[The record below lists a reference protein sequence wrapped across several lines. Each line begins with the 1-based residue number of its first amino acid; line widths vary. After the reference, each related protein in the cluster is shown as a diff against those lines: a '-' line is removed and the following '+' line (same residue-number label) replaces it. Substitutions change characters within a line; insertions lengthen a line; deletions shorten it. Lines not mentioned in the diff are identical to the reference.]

1 MDPRGR
7 RHGYPSHLR
16 NVLIECA
23 FDGLVDERWTD
34 DIPAEWIRNLST
46 NSPDTPISRLEAMR
60 ERMKAVL
67 PDADVTN
74 YHAIIPSL

>member
-1 MDPRGR
+1 M
-7 RHGYPSHLR
+7 R